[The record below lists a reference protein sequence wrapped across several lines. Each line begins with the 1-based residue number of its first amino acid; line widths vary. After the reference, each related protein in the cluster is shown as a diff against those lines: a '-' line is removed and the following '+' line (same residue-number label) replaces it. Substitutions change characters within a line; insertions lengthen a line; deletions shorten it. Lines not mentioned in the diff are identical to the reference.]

1 MFVFLL
7 DYIVPIEEVDLE
19 LEEHIK
25 YLDKYYS
32 MGKFICSGR
41 KNPRIGGVIICNSES
56 LEEAEDII
64 REDPF
69 YIKKVAKYDL
79 IEFYPTKYA
88 DGFEKFI

>member
-7 DYIVPIEEVDLE
+7 DYVVPVEEVDME

-25 YLDKYYS
+25 YLEKYYCL
-32 MGKFICSGR
+32 GKFICSGR
-41 KNPRIGGVIICNSES
+41 KNPRTGGVIICNSES
-56 LEEAEDII
+56 IEEAEEII

-69 YIKKVAKYDL
+69 YIRKVAKYDL